1 MTHAQFQLRFRQS
14 FAGLLWAVVPPLAT
28 LGVAALVF
36 HSVVHVDTG
45 KTSYAVFAMAALTP
59 WTFFANSLMF
69 GVPSVVGNMHLVV
82 RLPFPRAALPLSM
95 IGASLID
102 LGISAAI
109 FVVFAYTMGNGL
121 GLAALWFPVLVLIEL
136 ALVVGIVLLA
146 SALNVFARDV
156 RLAIPV
162 LVQLWLFLTP
172 VMYSLATVPGRLRFW
187 YVANPMTGVVESF
200 RRILVTDRSPDASVL
215 VPAIVG
221 AAVVLVAGTWYF
233 SASERRF
240 ADVI

>member
-1 MTHAQFQLRFRQS
+1 
-14 FAGLLWAVVPPLAT
+14 
-28 LGVAALVF
+28 
-36 HSVVHVDTG
+36 
-45 KTSYAVFAMAALTP
+45 
-59 WTFFANSLMF
+59 
-69 GVPSVVGNMHLVV
+69 
-82 RLPFPRAALPLSM
+82 LPLSM